1 MMGSVDVRRVVEVV
15 EVVADDARVTAF
27 KRQASITKMP
37 FCAKYRTEFGN
48 ASTVAQL
55 LCTLSSM
62 SRIPDLQLLE
72 QRSEDEKSVV
82 VQP

>member
-1 MMGSVDVRRVVEVV
+1 M
-15 EVVADDARVTAF
+15 
-27 KRQASITKMP
+27 TKMP

-62 SRIPDLQLLE
+62 SRIPDLQSLE
-72 QRSEDEKSVV
+72 QRCEAEKSDV